1 MLSAED
7 LKTYLGDGVAKL
19 QVWGCHIPTP
29 RVLTIE
35 SRPQRPFQPQRLTVR
50 DAADWIIHDLRID
63 GRSQFLSG
71 PVPAEA
77 LSKLDL
83 SFETLRVE
91 ARVQLDIEYIGDA
104 YLEGRQFLAV
114 FWSREVTVQ
123 LPLIFQ
129 SWALRPT
136 DPTRI
141 ILDLGERAL
150 VFLQRREELFLEAAL
165 DERAKIDEALTGIRK
180 IVRQAIM
187 VSLRT
192 HGDSILYG
200 IDERTGAVLFELG
213 GTYGP
218 RCELDGYTPPWWKI
232 ISDDC
237 VSTAGIEPA
246 T

>member
-29 RVLTIE
+29 RVLTIG
-35 SRPQRPFQPQRLTVR
+35 SRPQRPFQPQRLMVS

-83 SFETLRVE
+83 SFETLRVG
-91 ARVQLDIEYIGDA
+91 ALVQLDIEYIGSA
-104 YLEGRQFLAV
+104 ILEGRSLYANLWGPAASGRAHAAFTSA
-114 FWSREVTVQ
+114 
-123 LPLIFQ
+123 P
-129 SWALRPT
+129 LRPT

-141 ILDLGERAL
+141 IIDLGERAL

-187 VSLRT
+187 VSLHT

-232 ISDDC
+232 VSDDC